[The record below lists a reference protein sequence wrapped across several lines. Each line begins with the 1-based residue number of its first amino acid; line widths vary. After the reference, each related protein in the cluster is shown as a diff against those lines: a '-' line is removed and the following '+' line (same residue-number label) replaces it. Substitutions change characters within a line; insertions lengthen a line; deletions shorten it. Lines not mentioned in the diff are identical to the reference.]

1 MTDQGKFI
9 GGLAVG
15 AGLMYLLDPDRGAR
29 RRGLVR
35 DRAAR
40 ARHKLGGGLD
50 ATARDLGNR
59 ARGTVA
65 EARSRLRREVVDD
78 VVLYERVRSTIGRA
92 ASHPS
97 AINVTVSEGRVTLQG
112 PVLEHELDDV
122 LRAAGRV
129 RGVTEVVNELEAHR
143 EGRDVPSLQGGRPR
157 EARAE
162 LAQENW
168 APGIRMLTGSVGGI
182 LAYEGLRA
190 RGPGGVAMVVAGAGL
205 LARALTNLPTRRLI
219 GVGAGRRAVD
229 VQKVINVAAPIDEV
243 WELWNNYENFSRFM
257 SHIAEVRRTGEG
269 RSHWVAAGPA
279 GRRFEWDAV
288 TTQSVP
294 NELLAWKSVEGSP
307 VENAGIVRFRPNPDG
322 TTQIDVRISY
332 NPPGGAIGHA
342 VAALFGA
349 DPKRAMDED
358 MVRLK
363 SLLEEG
369 KTTADGKR
377 VSLDDLSLST
387 PGGSK
392 PAS

>member
-1 MTDQGKFI
+1 
-9 GGLAVG
+9 
-15 AGLMYLLDPDRGAR
+15 MYLLDPDRGAR

-65 EARSRLRREVVDD
+65 EVRSRFRREVVDD

-97 AINVTVSEGRVTLQG
+97 ALSVTVSEGRVTLEG
-112 PVLEHELDDV
+112 PVLEHELDDL
-122 LRAAGRV
+122 LRAVGRV
-129 RGVTEVVNELEAHR
+129 RGVTEVVNQLEAHR
-143 EGRDVPSLQGGRPR
+143 EARDVPSLQGGRPR

-162 LAQENW
+162 LAQDDW
-168 APGIRMLTGSVGGI
+168 APGIRVLTGSVGGI
-182 LAYEGLRA
+182 LAYGGLRA
-190 RGPGGVAMVVAGAGL
+190 RGPGSVAMVLAGAGL
-205 LARALTNLPTRRLI
+205 LARALTNLPARRLI

-229 VQKVINVAAPIDEV
+229 VQKVINVAVPIDEV
-243 WELWNNYENFSRFM
+243 WELWNNYENFPRFM
-257 SHIAEVRRTGEG
+257 SHLEEVRRTEEG

-369 KTTADGKR
+369 KTRADGKR
-377 VSLDDLSLST
+377 VSLDELPLST
-387 PGGSK
+387 PGGPKTS
-392 PAS
+392 S